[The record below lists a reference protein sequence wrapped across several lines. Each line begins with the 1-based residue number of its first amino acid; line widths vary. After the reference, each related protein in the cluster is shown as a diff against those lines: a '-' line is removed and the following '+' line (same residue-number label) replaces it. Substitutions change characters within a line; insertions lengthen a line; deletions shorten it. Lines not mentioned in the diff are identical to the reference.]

1 MSCNV
6 AQCNAVVPGDVTA
19 GLERC
24 ALCKLMSSNERTNER
39 TRERTNMELLRALHS
54 TTLADYAMRAQ
65 RDGPG
70 QDQGTRVPGYL
81 HSLQVQW
88 YHAADQI
95 LGISSRSGV
104 QPTCLPYSRTKSC
117 TTPYSAFNA
126 ATT

>member
-1 MSCNV
+1 
-6 AQCNAVVPGDVTA
+6 
-19 GLERC
+19 
-24 ALCKLMSSNERTNER
+24 
-39 TRERTNMELLRALHS
+39 MELLRALHS

-65 RDGPG
+65 RDGLARDG
-70 QDQGTRVPGYL
+70 GTRVPGYL
-81 HSLQVQW
+81 RSLQGLW

-104 QPTCLPYSRTKSC
+104 QPTYPPYSRTKSC